1 MTNNAIEVN
10 HVSKRFGDVL
20 AVDGVSLSIGKGQM
34 IGLIGHNGAGKS
46 TLFKLM
52 LGLIPA
58 SSGDVLV
65 NGVPI
70 AGRNFRDVRRRIGY
84 LPETFVTYDNL
95 TERIPS

>member
-1 MTNNAIEVN
+1 MASNAIEIN
-10 HVSKRFGDVL
+10 KVSKRFGDVL
-20 AVDGVSLSIGKGQM
+20 AVDGISLSIGKGQM

-58 SSGDVLV
+58 TSGEVLV

-70 AGRNFRDVRRRIGY
+70 SGRDFREVRRRIGY
-84 LPETFVTYDNL
+84 LPETFVT
-95 TERIPS
+95 